1 MSGFSPPPKKKN
13 AKKKKQKCSLL
24 LRIESH
30 NCEFSTSSLRV
41 ISASILQFKLVNC
54 YTAIS
59 AFSCIFDKKK
69 KKRTLVSRESPLF
82 FSSSSSFGRFT
93 YKKQR
98 EGEEEE
104 REI

>member
-1 MSGFSPPPKKKN
+1 M
-13 AKKKKQKCSLL
+13 
-24 LRIESH
+24 
-30 NCEFSTSSLRV
+30 EFSTSSLRV
-41 ISASILQFKLVNC
+41 ISASILQVKLVNC
-54 YTAIS
+54 STAIS